1 MTEQGQLLPLDPGD
15 ALRKQRLEQG
25 LSLFHVADQL
35 RIRENVLLAIE
46 ENQTQNITPVY
57 LKGYIRAYAKYL
69 DVDLQ
74 DETVVRDF
82 ENTEDPQLQSVFTAR
97 PPPRSSDRWL
107 KATSYVVAS
116 ILIAALAWQFTH
128 EAVRFSQGE
137 SDVRVSE
144 QSLPD
149 ATPDQ
154 SNSQPAGFEGRNSHI
169 NASIASIDILSKSRQ
184 SAGEKAWA
192 AIASPS
198 QPATQ
203 PLAGMQQ
210 LEIAS
215 SADTWVEI
223 LDATDRH
230 LEMDL
235 VRGGTKREYFG
246 LPPFR
251 ILIGRASSVELSL
264 NGEPFDLAPYTRG
277 NVARLSLEAEQVADA
292 SSSEIPDQE

>member
-15 ALRKQRLEQG
+15 ALRKRRLERG
-25 LSLFHVADQL
+25 LSLPHVADRL

-57 LKGYIRAYAKYL
+57 LRGYIRAYAKYL

-74 DETVVRDF
+74 DETVVRDL

-137 SDVRVSE
+137 SDGRVSE
-144 QSLPD
+144 QTVPVS
-149 ATPDQ
+149 TPDQ
-154 SNSQPAGFEGRNSHI
+154 SNSQTAGFEERNSHI

-184 SAGEKAWA
+184 SAGEEAWA

-203 PLAGMQQ
+203 PLEGMQQ

-215 SADTWVEI
+215 SADTWIEI
-223 LDATDRH
+223 LDASNRY

-264 NGEPFDLAPYTRG
+264 NGEPVDLAPYTRG
-277 NVARLSLEAEQVADA
+277 NVARLSLEVEQVADA